1 MPLYDYQLF
10 EYWTNLERKLAG
22 KPLNL
27 GGIIGSGPGGGPP
40 GGFIGQLPQS
50 RVTYDTAEAE
60 LSGFVSNNP
69 YNSSG
74 VLVSAS
80 LLDNLNH
87 IRYRIKQLE
96 TGGTGTSHVDIYE
109 NDTLIASDVT
119 VIDFQGTAVNVTN
132 IGGGEAEVL
141 IDNTFID
148 LDDTPATYAGQG
160 NKVVTVKGAE
170 DGVEFITLSGGVD
183 TFKAKVSANDT
194 TEDFLESKVVAG
206 DGITVTVLNDGAN
219 EQLRVTAVVSGLP
232 AFPDMEA
239 GMTFGIWSEL
249 NSIETGRGKVLARA
263 DGTITYISS
272 TLETASVSGN
282 VVIDIN
288 KNGTSIFDPGNRIT
302 ILEGQTD
309 DFDRIP
315 DTTSFSRND
324 KFTMDIDVVGSG
336 AAYLTVEITWIE
348 V

>member
-10 EYWTNLERKLAG
+10 EYWTNIERKLAG

-183 TFKAKVSANDT
+183 TFKVKVSANDT
-194 TEDFLESKVVAG
+194 TEDFLESKVTAG
-206 DGITVTVLNDGAN
+206 TGISITVLNEGAN
-219 EQLRVTAVVSGLP
+219 EEIQVTSTISGN
-232 AFPDMEA
+232 APDKF
-239 GMTFGIWSEL
+239 GMTFGIWDTITATEL
-249 NSIETGRGKVLARA
+249 GRGRILAPFT
-263 DGTITYISS
+263 GTISGISS
-272 TLETASVSGN
+272 TVETAPVSGN
-282 VVIDIN
+282 LTIDIH
-288 KNGTSIFDPGNRIT
+288 KNGTTVFTNQGNRIT
-302 ILEGQTD
+302 ILE
-309 DFDRIP
+309 
-315 DTTSFSRND
+315 
-324 KFTMDIDVVGSG
+324 
-336 AAYLTVEITWIE
+336 
-348 V
+348 